1 MANNSNFHQLYLS
14 LGGNVGD
21 VLETFQIAKKLITS
35 KIGDVVTASGVYKT
49 AAWGV
54 ENQPDFLNQVLL
66 VNTKLSPT
74 EVLTQALVIEKELGR
89 VRLQKWGE
97 RTLDIDLLF
106 YDDSVLEEEHLIV
119 PHPRIS
125 ERKFILIP
133 LKEIS
138 ENLQHPVLK
147 KTVSQLLSEC
157 NDVLKVE
164 KL

>member
-1 MANNSNFHQLYLS
+1 MANNSNFYPLYLS
-14 LGGNVGD
+14 LGGNVGN
-21 VLETFQIAKKLITS
+21 VVETFQKAKVLIS
-35 KIGDVVTASGVYKT
+35 KNIGKIIIVSGLYKT
-49 AAWGV
+49 AAWGL

-74 EVLTQALVIEKELGR
+74 QVLTQALAIEKELGR

-138 ENLQHPVLK
+138 ENLLHPVLK

-157 NDVLKVE
+157 KDELKVE